1 MCGGGLQRAQQPS
14 QLLPASPVRHP
25 RRVVGSGGPRAAP
38 RLVFSRPGFESA
50 ANAPS
55 RPIGVHRV
63 PQTDLD
69 EQRLNKEIPRRT
81 GVVGIFTDRDALLRP
96 VGAALAEQH
105 DDWAE
110 SRRYPDP
117 DVLSK
122 SCAEKTS
129 PTGTG
134 RYPRGTDRLSH
145 CHGAHKHVVN
155 HAPGPDLAARRLS
168 HGPLHFLNVRATAV
182 RHDGRFHH
190 QSDSRIR

>member
-1 MCGGGLQRAQQPS
+1 M
-14 QLLPASPVRHP
+14 
-25 RRVVGSGGPRAAP
+25 
-38 RLVFSRPGFESA
+38 
-50 ANAPS
+50 
-55 RPIGVHRV
+55 

-122 SCAEKTS
+122 SCAERPHRQEQGDT
-129 PTGTG
+129 P
-134 RYPRGTDRLSH
+134 
-145 CHGAHKHVVN
+145 
-155 HAPGPDLAARRLS
+155 AAL
-168 HGPLHFLNVRATAV
+168 TA
-182 RHDGRFHH
+182 
-190 QSDSRIR
+190 